1 MLNVWNHIITVE
13 NETFTIWIGM
23 LSCSLHE
30 SPDIIPYT
38 SFPQMSTRIQGVF
51 VGAFVGGAAYL
62 YTYKDV
68 SSLNLHIIPH
78 LNIALVFHSFL
89 FHLYMPFFPQ
99 FWTAYESVAQEI
111 SKIHYT
117 TNPNVIPLPKKGRNE
132 PTTWLV
138 GYKEESREAQG
149 RTPSEAYNGRVRAL
163 FKVLAEKLY

>member
-1 MLNVWNHIITVE
+1 M
-13 NETFTIWIGM
+13 
-23 LSCSLHE
+23 C
-30 SPDIIPYT
+30 T
-38 SFPQMSTRIQGVF
+38 SFVTCILLLCFIRSCFTCICR
-51 VGAFVGGAAYL
+51 
-62 YTYKDV
+62 
-68 SSLNLHIIPH
+68 
-78 LNIALVFHSFL
+78 
-89 FHLYMPFFPQ
+89 FFPQ